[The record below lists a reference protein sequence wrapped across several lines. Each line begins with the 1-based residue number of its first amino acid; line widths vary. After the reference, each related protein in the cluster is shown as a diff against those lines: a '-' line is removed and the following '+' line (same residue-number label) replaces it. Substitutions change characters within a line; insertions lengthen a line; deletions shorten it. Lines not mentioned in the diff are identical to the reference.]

1 MNREDNKI
9 CNNKKLFASD
19 LLEIILIIAKCKYK
33 NIYYY
38 EMNYIK

>member
-19 LLEIILIIAKCKYK
+19 LLEITLMPSALNIILKYIDYCK
-33 NIYYY
+33 I
-38 EMNYIK
+38 